1 MPRSFTPISL
11 APVLVFD
18 SGMGGLSIV
27 QSLRHA
33 CPQLEINY
41 VADNAACP
49 YGLKDDA
56 WLIER
61 ILSVLHTCLAQAPA
75 SALVLACNT
84 ASTLVLEQ
92 LRAVLAVPIIGV
104 VPAIKPAAQISQN
117 RCFALLAT
125 PATIRRPYTDA
136 LIASFAADCEVV
148 RLGAADLVP
157 LAEAKLA
164 GHPIKPQALMQSLQP
179 LLLHPHLDTVVLG
192 CTHFP
197 LLLSELSSLAPHWQ
211 WVDSGAAVARRTLE
225 VLALHYTY
233 PQIPMQKGGH
243 VWFTDTQ
250 SGQARAQLAACS
262 QAYALHLHH
271 HLIPEVTLD
280 SLESSF

>member
-1 MPRSFTPISL
+1 MPGSLTQIPL

-18 SGMGGLSIV
+18 SGIGGLSIV
-27 QSLRHA
+27 QSLRQA

-49 YGLKDDA
+49 YGIKEDA

-61 ILSVLHTCLAQAPA
+61 IVSVLRTCLAQAPA
-75 SALVLACNT
+75 SVLVVACNT

-92 LRAVLAVPIIGV
+92 LRAALAVPIIGV
-104 VPAIKPAAQISQN
+104 VPAIKPAAQMSPN

-125 PATIRRPYTDA
+125 PATIRRPYTET
-136 LIASFAADCEVV
+136 LIKNFAADCEVI
-148 RLGAADLVP
+148 RLGAADWVP

-164 GHPIKPQALMQSLQP
+164 GYPVSPQALMHRLQP
-179 LLLHPHLDTVVLG
+179 LFLHPHLDTLVLG

-197 LLLSELSSLAPHWQ
+197 LLLSELKALAPHWQ
-211 WVDSGAAVARRTLE
+211 WVDSGTAVARRTLE
-225 VLALHYTY
+225 ILALQHAY
-233 PQIPMQKGGH
+233 PDRPMQPGGQ

-250 SGQARAQLAACS
+250 SVQARAQLMTCS
-262 QAYALHLHH
+262 RVYGFSVQH
-271 HLIPEVTLD
+271 HLIPDVRLD
-280 SLESSF
+280 ALESSL